1 MHCTARSAGA
11 APSGDAL
18 VEDVSI
24 GVGGL
29 AAAMGAAMLVA
40 FKRARKRRR
49 KDVYHELQ
57 GAEEWKTRLLAAEE
71 GGGALGAA
79 MASGDVCSERAH
91 AQSELAALRSSPGFA
106 PDFVAESGA
115 PRNTHARR
123 MCVLQWRAAEAGSVR
138 ELPFSDVR
146 GATDGFSDLCVIAD
160 RQGGSCLVY
169 NGLLFGMRVVVKKL
183 LDTAHGEGGA
193 VGAMLAGNAQR
204 FAVEM
209 KTCCSV
215 SHPNICSLYAFA
227 NNGPQRCLVLEV
239 CAGGPLDKRLAC
251 QPGASARPPLTW
263 QARVNI
269 AVGVVRALAHL
280 HAQEPPLFHRDVA
293 SKNVLLSEDDQA
305 KVADFGLVFEAP
317 LLASGKTHF
326 TVKLAVGTRGYMPPG
341 EFVCAA

>member
-1 MHCTARSAGA
+1 
-11 APSGDAL
+11 
-18 VEDVSI
+18 
-24 GVGGL
+24 
-29 AAAMGAAMLVA
+29 MLVA
-40 FKRARKRRR
+40 SKRARKRRR
-49 KDVYHELQ
+49 KDVYQELQ
-57 GAEEWKTRLLAAEE
+57 GAAEWKTRLLAAEE
-71 GGGALGAA
+71 GDGALP
-79 MASGDVCSERAH
+79 SGGVSSEREH
-91 AQSELAALRSSPGFA
+91 AQAELAALVRSPGFT
-106 PDFVAESGA
+106 PDFAAETGA
-115 PRNTHARR
+115 PRNTHAPR
-123 MCVLQWRAAEAGSVR
+123 MAVWQWRAGEAGCVR
-138 ELPFSDVR
+138 EVLFSDVR
-146 GATDGFSDLCVIAD
+146 AATDGFSELCVLAD

-169 NGLLFGMRVVVKKL
+169 NGLLFGLRVVVKKL
-183 LDTAHGEGGA
+183 LDTAHGEEGEEGGA
-193 VGAMLAGNAQR
+193 AGGMLAGNAQR